1 VGLGAGSTAAK
12 PQMPTGTAG
21 IHESFAKPRQALL
34 TKPYWRSLTG
44 KVFLVN
50 LLLIRPESF
59 IHVLGVCPC

>member
-1 VGLGAGSTAAK
+1 
-12 PQMPTGTAG
+12 MPTGTAG

-34 TKPYWRSLTG
+34 TKPLLDKPYWRSLTG